1 MITVAATVIIG
12 AIAGPDLIKRMP
24 TFEGARAILPKWI
37 RLEERLTPQQMVEQ
51 INAFCHDLN
60 TLADARRIG
69 TTKVLNYCGT
79 YNFFMASALSSS
91 SEELRKYYEDA
102 RRAYRVLK
110 TSAGLD
116 PNLPAR

>member
-60 TLADARRIG
+60 TLADASAYSGR
-69 TTKVLNYCGT
+69 CGP
-79 YNFFMASALSSS
+79 
-91 SEELRKYYEDA
+91 
-102 RRAYRVLK
+102 VIP
-110 TSAGLD
+110 LD
-116 PNLPAR
+116 VGH